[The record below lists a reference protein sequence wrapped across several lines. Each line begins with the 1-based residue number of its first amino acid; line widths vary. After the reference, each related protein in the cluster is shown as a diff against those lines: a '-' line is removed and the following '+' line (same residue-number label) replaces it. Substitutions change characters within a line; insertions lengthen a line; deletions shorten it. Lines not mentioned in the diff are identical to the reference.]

1 MSGGQEYSLNL
12 GLDVLPISTD
22 KDNLPDLNRLYNAV
36 KGVARGLDTYTN
48 TLSPQED
55 EWQAI
60 GFGYN
65 RVRNLTRSYVIAGED
80 LAAGTFVEFYADS
93 GTLKARLVNPGV
105 STVAPRPPNGFIQ
118 TAVAAG
124 DVAEVFLSGLLTNV
138 SGLTLGAHYWYYWQ
152 TTGGSLFHHGII
164 AVTADIDPAQPA
176 YYLGQAVTTS
186 ALYCQALTRVSSL
199 VS

>member
-48 TLSPQED
+48 IISPPED
-55 EWQAI
+55 EWESI
-60 GFGYN
+60 GCGYN
-65 RVRNLTRSYVIAGED
+65 RVRNATRSYVIAGED

-105 STVAPRPPNGFIQ
+105 ATLEPRPPNG
-118 TAVAAG
+118 
-124 DVAEVFLSGLLTNV
+124 LTIP
-138 SGLTLGAHYWYYWQ
+138 T
-152 TTGGSLFHHGII
+152 IRRMI
-164 AVTADIDPAQPA
+164 
-176 YYLGQAVTTS
+176 
-186 ALYCQALTRVSSL
+186 CTRVRWWTMRATIPNPPRGIM
-199 VS
+199 